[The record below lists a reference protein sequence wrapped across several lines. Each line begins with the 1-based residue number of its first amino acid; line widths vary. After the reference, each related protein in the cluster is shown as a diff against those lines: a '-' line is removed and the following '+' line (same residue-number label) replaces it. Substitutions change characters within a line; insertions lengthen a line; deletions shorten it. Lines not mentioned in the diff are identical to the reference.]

1 VLLDRIALSLS
12 ELKAGQAINA
22 ARCTSYTTG
31 LWLTR
36 EEENGPKLITRAE
49 MQRILKRNQ
58 RKLPKVDL
66 DVDAYRNEPAQKIRE
81 AWETSMETLRPLLK
95 DIAATDRLIA
105 GIVYLLYGLTE
116 EEIAVMEGRLKHE

>member
-1 VLLDRIALSLS
+1 
-12 ELKAGQAINA
+12 
-22 ARCTSYTTG
+22 
-31 LWLTR
+31 
-36 EEENGPKLITRAE
+36 

-95 DIAATDRLIA
+95 DIEATDRLIDH
-105 GIVYLLYGLTE
+105 IVYQLYGLTE
-116 EEIAVMEGRLKHE
+116 EEIAIVEGQ